1 MLHQKHKPFKYIL
14 SLKKWIHWI
23 ATRWGKNVV
32 VSKMYKRAWK
42 LKNILFLYLMR
53 TFHNFALL
61 IETTWVE
68 RVVKPILE
76 KRNSYSSEYWGYLAH
91 FAAPSLK
98 KKKHTEKISHI
109 FPKRRFA
116 YILGRNFP
124 ARSPKNKSHPEKKY
138 FFLKITFPKFSDDW
152 WSSHKIKISCMPG
165 WLMIRI
171 MKNFHSRMTSN
182 WA

>member
-53 TFHNFALL
+53 TFHNFALI

-68 RVVKPILE
+68 RVVKSILE

-98 KKKHTEKISHI
+98 KNKTYWKNLSYFSKKKICLYFGKELS
-109 FPKRRFA
+109 
-116 YILGRNFP
+116 
-124 ARSPKNKSHPEKKY
+124 SPKPKKQKPPWKKI
-138 FFLKITFPKFSDDW
+138 FFSENNFSQ
-152 WSSHKIKISCMPG
+152 IFG
-165 WLMIRI
+165 WLMI
-171 MKNFHSRMTSN
+171 KP
-182 WA
+182 

>member
-14 SLKKWIHWI
+14 SLKKWVHWI

-53 TFHNFALL
+53 TFHNFALI

-68 RVVKPILE
+68 RVVKSILE

-98 KKKHTEKISHI
+98 KKQNILKKFLIFFQKEDLLIFWEGTFQPEAQKTKATLKKKI
-109 FPKRRFA
+109 
-116 YILGRNFP
+116 
-124 ARSPKNKSHPEKKY
+124 
-138 FFLKITFPKFSDDW
+138 FFWK
-152 WSSHKIKISCMPG
+152 
-165 WLMIRI
+165 
-171 MKNFHSRMTSN
+171 
-182 WA
+182 